1 MLIDV
6 SLKTRILGI
15 AAIFVG
21 VFGASTL
28 FFSRNC
34 PNSGF
39 ALTDNARQLHRLK
52 NRTQIPK
59 LIDFDLRVSLDALLT
74 PGNDT
79 NRWSTD
85 RAARI
90 SGYVVAVAYAR
101 PEATNCF
108 VPFRRDIHI
117 NVANRKDAPKSEQ
130 VVVEVTPG
138 LRDWAK
144 QQGVDW
150 SESSLQSQLMGHQV
164 EFEGWLYFD
173 VGHAEEAENTAPRNP
188 ENWRATAWELHP
200 VTAIRVIQ

>member
-1 MLIDV
+1 V
-6 SLKTRILGI
+6 SHKTRIVVIVTILAGVLG
-15 AAIFVG
+15 AATF
-21 VFGASTL
+21 

-34 PNSGF
+34 PNAGF
-39 ALTDNARQLHRLK
+39 ALTDNARQLHQLK

-59 LIDFDLRVSLDALLT
+59 LIDFDSRVSLAALLNS
-74 PGNDT
+74 GNDT
-79 NRWSTD
+79 SRWSTE

-117 NVANRKDAPKSEQ
+117 NLANRKDAPKNEQ
-130 VVVEVTPG
+130 VVVEVTPA

-150 SESSLQSQLMGHQV
+150 SESSLETQLMGHQV

-173 VGHAEEAENTAPRNP
+173 LGHAEEAENTAPRNP
-188 ENWRATAWELHP
+188 ANWRATAWEIHP